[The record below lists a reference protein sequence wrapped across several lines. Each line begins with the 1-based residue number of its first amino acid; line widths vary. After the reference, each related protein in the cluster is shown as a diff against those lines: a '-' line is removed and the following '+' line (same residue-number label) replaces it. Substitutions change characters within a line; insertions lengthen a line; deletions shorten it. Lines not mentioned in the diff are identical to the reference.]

1 MLTDTSAAYQEWPVP
16 ARFANVFPRDWQVQ
30 GVVDYPVQWAHVVTW
45 LKNFPQYLMSSPTP
59 DKIGHGLLLNGP
71 AGTGKTM
78 LACAIANYLRHKQL
92 SVAFV
97 RNPDLIKLLDA
108 KFLTEEHADRLWLLE
123 RCACV
128 VVDDMLRLGGGYEV
142 LEAFLRSRQDDGKP
156 TIITMNNDVNLSE
169 VLASFLSSFTTI
181 LLDGDD
187 RRRNPL
193 EPDGARW

>member
-1 MLTDTSAAYQEWPVP
+1 VWPVP
-16 ARFANVFPRDWQVQ
+16 ARFANTFPRNWQIQ
-30 GVVDYPVQWAHVVTW
+30 GVVDYPIQWAHYVTW
-45 LKNFPQYLMSSPTP
+45 LKNFPQYLMHSPKP
-59 DKIGHGLLLNGP
+59 DKIGHGLVLTGP

-78 LACAIANYLRHKQL
+78 LASATANYLRSKGL

-97 RNPDLIKLLDA
+97 RNAELVKLLDA
-108 KFLTEEHADRLWLLE
+108 KFLADDNADRLWLLE

-142 LEAFLRSRQDDGKP
+142 LETYLRTRQDDGKP
-156 TIITMNNDVNLSE
+156 TVITMNNNVTLSE